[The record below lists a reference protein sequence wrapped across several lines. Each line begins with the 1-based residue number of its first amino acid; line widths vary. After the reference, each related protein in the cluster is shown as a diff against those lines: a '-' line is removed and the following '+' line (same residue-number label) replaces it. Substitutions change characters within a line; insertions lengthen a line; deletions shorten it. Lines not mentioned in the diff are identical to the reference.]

1 MSNAAR
7 VRVRPI
13 DEGPMSQTN
22 LTDNEVQSPP
32 THVWGILARLG
43 PGLIVA
49 GSIVGSG
56 ELIATTK
63 TGAEAGFWLL
73 WLILIG
79 CVVKVFA
86 QVEFGRF
93 SIVTGQTTMDG
104 LSQVPGP
111 RWPGRGNWIVWYW
124 FLMFLA
130 SISQLGGIVG
140 AVGQAMAIS
149 VPLTSEGRAYNEY
162 VTLAI
167 QKKLVTTELER
178 MSIREHAAADA
189 STVAAMTPRLEQLNA
204 ELARRDAQIIA
215 RIGQQRFK
223 QLGNRPAPP
232 WDDKCWATLIA
243 IITAVVLMIG
253 RYRSI
258 EAVST
263 VMVATFTL
271 VTVVNVLLL
280 QTNSQ
285 WAVSWTEIWQGLQFR
300 LPPADPH
307 SNARPVAT
315 ALATFGIIGVGAAEL
330 IAYPYWCLE
339 KGYARFAGRRDADA
353 EWAARAR
360 GWMRV
365 MQWDAWCS
373 LLVYTFATIAFYVL
387 GAAVLGRSGLNPD
400 KNELIQTL
408 TVMYEPVFGSAA
420 EVLFLCGAFAVLYS
434 TYFVANAG
442 HARVFADAVRVLGF
456 AVSTEEHYRRRVRIL
471 AGIFPLACLLIYLAF
486 PNPPALVL
494 LSGVMQAIMLPML
507 GFAALFFR
515 YRRSDPRM
523 VPGVGWDLF
532 LWISVAAMFVAG
544 VWALVSQFS

>member
-1 MSNAAR
+1 
-7 VRVRPI
+7 
-13 DEGPMSQTN
+13 MSQTPPSE
-22 LTDNEVQSPP
+22 NEIQTPP

-149 VPLTSEGRAYNEY
+149 VPLTSEGRTYNEY
-162 VTLAI
+162 VTLVI
-167 QKKLVTTELER
+167 QKKLVTTELKR
-178 MSIREHAAADA
+178 MSTRAEEATDA
-189 STVAAMTPRLEQLNA
+189 RALDTQRQHLAQLDA

-215 RIGQQRFK
+215 RIGAARFQ

-232 WDDKCWATLIA
+232 WDDQIWATLIA
-243 IITAVVLMIG
+243 IVTAIVLVVG
-253 RYRSI
+253 RYRFI
-258 EAVST
+258 EVAST
-263 VMVATFTL
+263 VLVATFTL

-280 QTNSQ
+280 QTNSR
-285 WAVSWTEIWQGLQFR
+285 WAVTWTELWQGMQFR
-300 LPPADPH
+300 LPPADLH
-307 SNARPVAT
+307 SHARPIAT

-353 EWAARAR
+353 AWASRAR

-408 TVMYEPVFGSAA
+408 TVMYEPVFGVAA

-456 AVSTEEHYRRRVRIL
+456 AAATEHDYRRRVRIL
-471 AGIFPLACLLIYLAF
+471 AGVFPVACLVIYLAF

-515 YRRSDPRM
+515 YRRCDPRI
-523 VPGVGWDLF
+523 VPGAAWDLF
-532 LWISVAAMFVAG
+532 LWISVAAMLVAG
-544 VWALVSQFS
+544 IWALVSQFS

>member
-1 MSNAAR
+1 
-7 VRVRPI
+7 
-13 DEGPMSQTN
+13 
-22 LTDNEVQSPP
+22 
-32 THVWGILARLG
+32 
-43 PGLIVA
+43 LIVA

-79 CVVKVFA
+79 CIVKVFA
-86 QVEFGRF
+86 QVEFGRY

-104 LSQVPGP
+104 LTQVPGP
-111 RWPGRGNWIVWYW
+111 HWPGHGNWIVWYW

-140 AVGQAMAIS
+140 AVGQAMSIS
-149 VPLTSEGRAYNEY
+149 IPLTAEGRAYNDY

-167 QKKLVTTELER
+167 QKKLAATELER
-178 MSIREHAAADA
+178 SASQTRDA
-189 STVAAMTPRLEQLNA
+189 TDTSESDEIGRRVAQLDD
-204 ELARRDAQIIA
+204 ELARRNAQIIA
-215 RIGQQRFK
+215 RIGALRFK
-223 QLGNRPAPP
+223 ELGNRPVPP
-232 WDDKCWATLIA
+232 WDDKVWAALIA
-243 IITAVVLMIG
+243 MVTAVVLVVG
-253 RYRSI
+253 RYRSV
-258 EAVST
+258 ELAST
-263 VMVATFTL
+263 LLVATFTL

-280 QTNSQ
+280 QTNSR
-285 WAVSWTEIWQGLQFR
+285 WAVTWTEIWQGLQFR

-307 SNARPVAT
+307 SNARPIAT

-339 KGYARFAGRRDADA
+339 KGYARFAGRRDADSD
-353 EWAARAR
+353 WAQRAR

-373 LLVYTFATIAFYVL
+373 LVVYTFATIAFYTL

-400 KNELIQTL
+400 KSELIQTL
-408 TVMYEPVFGSAA
+408 TVMYEPVFGVAA

-442 HARVFADAVRVLGF
+442 HARVFADAIRVLGF
-456 AVSTEEHYRRRVRIL
+456 AALSEESYRKRVRAL
-471 AGIFPLACLLIYLAF
+471 AGVFPLACLLIYLAF

-494 LSGVMQAIMLPML
+494 LSGVMQAVMLPML

-515 YRRSDPRM
+515 YRRSDPR
-523 VPGVGWDLF
+523 VAPGAGWDLF
-532 LWISVAAMFVAG
+532 LWISVGAMLVAG
-544 VWALVSQFS
+544 VWALFSQFS